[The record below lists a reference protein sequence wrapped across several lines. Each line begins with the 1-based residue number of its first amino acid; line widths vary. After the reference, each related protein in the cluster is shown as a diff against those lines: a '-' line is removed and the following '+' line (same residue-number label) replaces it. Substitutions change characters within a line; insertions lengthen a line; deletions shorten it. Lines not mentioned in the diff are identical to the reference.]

1 MSAKIYKKYME
12 KAEVISKLQT
22 AIIQAFLFIFEAY
35 AHYVVHASLKLQ
47 ASGNPPTSASR

>member
-1 MSAKIYKKYME
+1 MSAKRYKKYME
-12 KAEVISKLQT
+12 RAEVISKLQT